1 MYRSLF
7 LTHGRSGVTRSN
19 EFTFVFN
26 EKQMSIIEDALDVA
40 VRAKQE
46 DKTFNNF
53 DYSQMQQW
61 FNARLTW

>member
-1 MYRSLF
+1 M
-7 LTHGRSGVTRSN
+7 TRSN